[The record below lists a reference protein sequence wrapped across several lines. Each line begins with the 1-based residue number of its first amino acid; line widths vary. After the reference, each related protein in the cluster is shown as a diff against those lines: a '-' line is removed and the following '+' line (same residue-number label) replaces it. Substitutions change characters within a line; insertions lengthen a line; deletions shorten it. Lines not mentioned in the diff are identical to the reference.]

1 MADPQNS
8 EKEPSVQSD
17 TIQPASPSPVRIM
30 IELRMNNGLHLSQRN
45 LNYQDLVRLVE
56 KLEGLC

>member
-1 MADPQNS
+1 MLTDS
-8 EKEPSVQSD
+8 L
-17 TIQPASPSPVRIM
+17 QPASPSPVRIM
-30 IELRMNNGLHLSQRN
+30 IELRMSNGLHLSQRN